1 MVRELR
7 YHMPNSQTTKTQNRS
22 NIVTNSI
29 DFKNGPHQKNKKKIL
44 KEKKGAKSLIL
55 STLQKRKLRL
65 WRFILLQMKCKR
77 KANTDRSLHRI
88 SDYQRSHLFKLYH
101 RNDKIC

>member
-1 MVRELR
+1 MQGVQVLSMVRELR

-29 DFKNGPHQKNKKKIL
+29 DFKNDPHKKKKIL
-44 KEKKGAKSLIL
+44 KEKEGAKSLIL
-55 STLQKRKLRL
+55 STLQKRKLGNLRL

-77 KANTDRSLHRI
+77 KANTD
-88 SDYQRSHLFKLYH
+88 
-101 RNDKIC
+101 